1 MPRLDAATRLERR
14 GIVAWRVEGALA
26 RLTASQSRAGDLQQ
40 QISKAVV
47 QSGAEAAIKIRKR
60 VTERGDLA
68 LNLQASD
75 FSALESLRTRLQE
88 AGLAVDMGSA
98 SREDNG
104 VSARL
109 VIGGNG

>member
-1 MPRLDAATRLERR
+1 MQVQQLDFNA
-14 GIVAWRVEGALA
+14 
-26 RLTASQSRAGDLQQ
+26 
-40 QISKAVV
+40 
-47 QSGAEAAIKIRKR
+47 
-60 VTERGDLA
+60 ERGDFA